1 MATRRPNLILLA
13 LTLAAVL
20 GVLALALPLSPIYQ
34 APKLG
39 LDLQGGLE
47 IVLRAVPPKDH
58 TITEEDMDRSVEIM
72 RSRVDKLGVSEPE
85 IRKQGEDQI
94 SVQLPG
100 ITDPEQAAAL
110 IGKTAQLWLFDLQ
123 ANILEPTAG
132 EQGLLRFPTPTPNQF
147 ELLQQ
152 IQSRAKKGTPEEY
165 YLVDPKAKRVILG
178 PENTP
183 QRLRQRWLGLE
194 QNAGKT
200 FPKRFKSYGV
210 PEGEIIL
217 NCGVGERY
225 CPGVNEQDPTRN
237 YYYLF
242 KFEPDNAEHPVP
254 EMTGADLKLDGTR
267 SDIRSGEGAV
277 VLMEFTD
284 DGGDKFHDITK
295 ELAARGRIAAGSVE
309 DPQDALQSF
318 AIVLD
323 REIKSAPTIDWNDN
337 PDGIAGGAAEITGIG
352 NISEAKDL
360 ALVLQTGALPVEFEQ
375 IDLTEVSATLGKDS
389 LREAITASLI
399 GLAVVAL
406 FLLLIYRFLGL
417 VAIVG
422 LALNAAF
429 LYAVILLFDV
439 TLTLPGFA
447 GMILAIGVAADANIV
462 IFERIKEEAA
472 QRNSVRA
479 AISSGYRKG
488 FATIVDANV
497 VTAITA
503 LILFAVA
510 TGGVRGFAFMLLLG
524 TAISIFTAV
533 FATRALLGLLAGFR
547 WFDNPQFMGA
557 SAQKMARWQ
566 MFDAVGKRRIW
577 FTIAGVLIAI
587 SIGSLIFKGLNL
599 GIDFRGGSQITLQ
612 TDRPTDIA
620 AVRRETVE
628 LGLENA
634 VVQGT
639 GTEVSGGFRGFQ
651 IKTEPLSNAEQLR
664 LTASLEGDLGGQ
676 VEEIRNVSA
685 SFSRQILRGAIYAV
699 LISFLLI
706 TIYISLRFQWR
717 FAVPILRTIVND
729 GVIAL
734 GIYSLSG
741 REVSAATVAAFLTII
756 GYSIYDTIIIFDRV
770 RENLPLMRRS
780 SIKEIINMSLWETV
794 RRSLATTIITLLP
807 VGALYLF
814 GGEVLQDFA
823 FAILIGI
830 SISAFSTIFIA
841 APFLAVLLERAPEYK
856 GRVSRARPED
866 EGPEPDGGTPARRRL
881 PKPKPSPTGAEAPA
895 VLMGDGGEA
904 RGEPSTAPEFG
915 GLAPEPA
922 ASAQSKRERRRQRR
936 RARPHG
942 RAR

>member
-1 MATRRPNLILLA
+1 MAERRNNLFLLGA
-13 LTLAAVL
+13 TLAAIL
-20 GVLALALPLSPIYQ
+20 GVLALALPGSPIYQ

-58 TITEEDMDRSVEIM
+58 QITDEDMARSVEIM
-72 RSRVDKLGVSEPE
+72 RARVNKLGVSEPE
-85 IRKQGEDQI
+85 IRKQGSDQI
-94 SVQLPG
+94 SIQLPG
-100 ITDPEQAAAL
+100 INDPGQAAAL

-123 ANILEPTAG
+123 ADIQEPTSQT
-132 EQGLLRFPTPTPNQF
+132 QGLLTYPTPSPNQF
-147 ELLQQ
+147 QLLKQ
-152 IQSRAKKGTPEEY
+152 IQPRVNEDTAEEWF
-165 YLVDPKAKRVILG
+165 LVDPKAKKVVLG
-178 PENTP
+178 PENTQ
-183 QRLRQRWLGLE
+183 QRLRQRWLGIE
-194 QNAGKT
+194 ANAGKP
-200 FPKRFKSYGV
+200 FPKRFEYYGV
-210 PEGEIIL
+210 PEKSVIL
-217 NCGVGERY
+217 HCGVGERY
-225 CPGVNEQDPTRN
+225 CPGVNEAPPTRN

-242 KFEPDNAEHPVP
+242 KFDPDNKENPVP

-267 SDIRSGEGAV
+267 QDFSQTEGAI
-277 VLMEFTD
+277 VLMQFTD
-284 DGGDKFHDITK
+284 SGGDKFHRITRD
-295 ELAARGRIAAGSVE
+295 LAARGQAASGTV
-309 DPQDALQSF
+309 QDDQQALQSF

-323 REIKSAPTIDWNDN
+323 REIKSAPTVDWKTN

-352 NISEAKDL
+352 DVGEAKDL

-375 IDLTEVSATLGKDS
+375 IDLTEVSATLGHES
-389 LREAITASLI
+389 LRQAITASLI

-406 FLLLIYRFLGL
+406 FLLLVYRFLGV
-417 VAIVG
+417 VAIIG
-422 LALNAAF
+422 LALNAVF

-472 QRNSVRA
+472 DRKSVRA

-488 FATIVDANV
+488 FSTIVDANV

-524 TAISIFTAV
+524 TVISIFTAV
-533 FATRALLGLLAGFR
+533 FATRALLGMLAGFR
-547 WFDNPQFMGA
+547 WFDNPRFMGA
-557 SAQKMARWQ
+557 SAQKMANWQ

-577 FTIAGVLIAI
+577 FTIAGILIAI

-599 GIDFRGGSQITLQ
+599 GIDFRGGTQMTLETQ
-612 TDRPTDIA
+612 RPTDVA
-620 AVRRETVE
+620 DVRAEVDR
-628 LGLENA
+628 LGVGDA
-634 VVQGT
+634 VVQGRGQELAG
-639 GTEVSGGFRGFQ
+639 GTFEEFQ
-651 IKTEPLSNAEQLR
+651 IKTEPLETAEQGR
-664 LTASLEGDLGGQ
+664 LVAQLESGLNGQ
-676 VEEIRNVSA
+676 VEGVRNVSA
-685 SFSRQILRGAIYAV
+685 SFSEQILRGAIYSI

-717 FAVPILRTIVND
+717 FALPILRTIAND
-729 GVIAL
+729 GLIAL

-741 REVSAATVAAFLTII
+741 REVSASTVAAFLTII

-780 SIKEIINMSLWETV
+780 SIKDIINTSLWETV
-794 RRSLATTIITLLP
+794 RRSIATTVITLLP
-807 VGALYLF
+807 VAALYFF
-814 GGEVLQDFA
+814 GGTVLQDFA
-823 FAILIGI
+823 FAILVGI

-856 GRVSRARPED
+856 GRAAR
-866 EGPEPDGGTPARRRL
+866 PARREEEAAEPEKL
-881 PKPKPSPTGAEAPA
+881 VPVPAGVPADGAGQVPAPA
-895 VLMGDGGEA
+895 APV
-904 RGEPSTAPEFG
+904 TAP
-915 GLAPEPA
+915 PP
-922 ASAQSKRERRRQRR
+922 SAGSKRDRRRQRR

>member
-1 MATRRPNLILLA
+1 MTSRRSNLTLLG
-13 LTLAAVL
+13 LTLA
-20 GVLALALPLSPIYQ
+20 GVFAILALALPVSPIYQ

-47 IVLRAVPPKDH
+47 IVLRAVPPKNH
-58 TITEEDMDRSVEIM
+58 TLTEEDMDRSVEIM
-72 RSRVDKLGVSEPE
+72 RARVDKLGVGEPE
-85 IRKQGEDQI
+85 IRKQGTDQI

-100 ITDPEQAAAL
+100 ISDPQQAAAL

-123 ANILEPTAG
+123 ANVLEPTAG
-132 EQGLLRFPTPTPNQF
+132 VEGFLTFPQPSTNLFQLLK
-147 ELLQQ
+147 Q
-152 IQSRAKKGTPEEY
+152 IQPQVKPDTAEEF
-165 YLVDPKAKRVILG
+165 YLVDPKAKKVILG
-178 PENTP
+178 PEDTP

-210 PEGEIIL
+210 PAKKIIL

-225 CPGVNEQDPTRN
+225 CPGAAEPDPTRN

-242 KFEPDNAEHPVP
+242 KFEPDDREHPVP

-267 SDIRSGEGAV
+267 QDFRQPEGAV

-284 DGGDKFHDITK
+284 AGGDKFHEITR
-295 ELAARGRIAAGSVE
+295 ELAIRGQQIENQGIPKE
-309 DPQDALQSF
+309 QALQSF

-337 PDGIAGGAAEITGIG
+337 PDGIAGGSAEITGIG
-352 NISEAKDL
+352 NVSEAKDL

-389 LREAITASLI
+389 LREAITASLVGI
-399 GLAVVAL
+399 AVVAL
-406 FLLLIYRFLGL
+406 FLLLVYRFLGV
-417 VAIVG
+417 VAIMG
-422 LALNAAF
+422 LALNFAF
-429 LYAVILLFDV
+429 LYAVILLFNV

-472 QRNSVRA
+472 ERKSVRA
-479 AISSGYRKG
+479 AISAGYRKG

-503 LILFAVA
+503 MILFTVA
-510 TGGVRGFAFMLLLG
+510 TGGVRGFAFLLLLG
-524 TAISIFTAV
+524 TVISIFTAV

-557 SAQKMARWQ
+557 SAQKMAGWQ

-577 FTIAGVLIAI
+577 FAIAGVLIAI

-599 GIDFRGGSQITLQ
+599 GIDFRGGTQITLETQ
-612 TDRPTDIA
+612 RPTNVAD
-620 AVRRETVE
+620 VRTEADR
-628 LGLENA
+628 LGVGTT
-634 VVQGT
+634 VVQGL
-639 GTEVSGGFRGFQ
+639 GKEVSGGFREFQ
-651 IKTEPLSNAEQLR
+651 IKTEPLNAAEQTR
-664 LTASLEGDLGGQ
+664 LTATLESDLSGQ
-676 VEEIRNVSA
+676 VQGVRNVSA
-685 SFSRQILRGAIYAV
+685 SFSRQILRGAIYAI

-706 TIYISLRFQWR
+706 TIYITLRFQWR
-717 FAVPILRTIVND
+717 FAVPILRTIAND
-729 GVIAL
+729 GLIAL

-780 SIKEIINMSLWETV
+780 TIKEIINTSLWETV

-807 VGALYLF
+807 VGALFLF
-814 GGEVLQDFA
+814 GGAVLKDFA

-830 SISAFSTIFIA
+830 GISAFSTIFIA
-841 APFLAVLLERAPEYK
+841 APFLAVLLEHAPEYK
-856 GRVSRARPED
+856 GRVARARIEEEGLEPGEKLVPVGAGVEGD
-866 EGPEPDGGTPARRRL
+866 GEGPVPAAAA
-881 PKPKPSPTGAEAPA
+881 PAPATPSPG
-895 VLMGDGGEA
+895 GD
-904 RGEPSTAPEFG
+904 
-915 GLAPEPA
+915 
-922 ASAQSKRERRRQRR
+922 SKRERRRQRR

>member
-1 MATRRPNLILLA
+1 MTTRRTNLALLA
-13 LTLAAVL
+13 ITLAGLL
-20 GVLALALPLSPIYQ
+20 GILALALPGSPLYQ
-34 APKLG
+34 SPKLG

-85 IRKQGEDQI
+85 IRQQGEDQI

-100 ITDPEQAAAL
+100 ITDPQQAAAL

-123 ANILEPTAG
+123 KNILEPTAQS
-132 EQGLLRFPTPTPNQF
+132 QGLGGTFPQPMTNLYQ
-147 ELLQQ
+147 LLAS
-152 IQSRAKKGTPEEY
+152 IQPQTKTGEPEEY
-165 YLVDPKAKRVILG
+165 YLVDPKAKKVVLG
-178 PENTP
+178 PENTT

-194 QNAGKT
+194 QNAGKP
-200 FPKRFKSYGV
+200 FPKRFKFFGV
-210 PEGEIIL
+210 PEGRIIL
-217 NCGVGERY
+217 NCGIGERY
-225 CPGVNEQDPTRN
+225 CPGVNEDPPTQN
-237 YYYLF
+237 YHYLMR
-242 KFEPDNAEHPVP
+242 FEPEDRENPVP

-267 SDIRSGEGAV
+267 QDFRQGEGAV

-284 DGGDKFHDITK
+284 SGGDKFHEITR
-295 ELAARGRIAAGSVE
+295 ELAARGQQISNQGVPKDS
-309 DPQDALQSF
+309 ALQSF

-323 REIKSAPTIDWNDN
+323 REIKSAPTIDWDDN

-352 NISEAKDL
+352 DVGEAKDL

-399 GLAVVAL
+399 GLAVVAI
-406 FLLLIYRFLGL
+406 FLLLVYRFLGL

-422 LALNAAF
+422 LGLNAAA
-429 LYAVILLFDV
+429 LYAVILIFDV

-472 QRNSVRA
+472 ERKSVRA
-479 AISSGYRKG
+479 AISAGYRKG
-488 FATIVDANV
+488 FATIIDANV
-497 VTAITA
+497 VTALTA
-503 LILFAVA
+503 MILFTVA

-547 WFDNPQFMGA
+547 WFDNPRFMGA
-557 SAQKMARWQ
+557 SAQTMARWQ

-577 FTIAGVLIAI
+577 FTVAGILIAL
-587 SIGSLIFKGLNL
+587 SIGSLALKGLNL
-599 GIDFRGGSQITLQ
+599 GIDFRGGTQMKLATTQ
-612 TDRPTDIA
+612 PTDVA
-620 AVRRETVE
+620 DVRSETAK
-628 LGLENA
+628 LGVSNA
-634 VVQGT
+634 VVQGL
-639 GTEVSGGFRGFQ
+639 GKEVSGGFREFQ
-651 IKTEPLSNAEQLR
+651 IKTEPLTNAEQTR
-664 LTASLEGDLGGQ
+664 LTGSLESDLAGQ
-676 VEEIRNVSA
+676 VQEVRNVSA
-685 SFSRQILRGAIYAV
+685 SFSQQILRGAIYAI
-699 LISFLLI
+699 LISFVLI

-734 GIYSLSG
+734 GVYSFSG

-780 SIKEIINMSLWETV
+780 TVKEIINTSLWETV
-794 RRSLATTIITLLP
+794 RRSIATTIITLLP
-807 VGALYLF
+807 VAALYFF
-814 GGEVLQDFA
+814 GGDVLQDFA

-830 SISAFSTIFIA
+830 GISAFSTIFIA

-856 GRVSRARPED
+856 GRVARPRAAE
-866 EGPEPDGGTPARRRL
+866 EVVEPEEKFAPVAAAVESDGETPPVPA
-881 PKPKPSPTGAEAPA
+881 AAPA
-895 VLMGDGGEA
+895 A
-904 RGEPSTAPEFG
+904 PTPSATDD
-915 GLAPEPA
+915 
-922 ASAQSKRERRRQRR
+922 SKRERRRQRR